1 MTAPYT
7 YTGDAGGDKP
17 FRGHGARG
25 RSLTG
30 RTHRCYGRSMPT
42 LRSARPIAVAL
53 LLLVTSAAEAGWLI
67 VDESGNQTSLSR
79 GRLKMAPKESQGM
92 AMSLD
97 IGRARMWVAD
107 AGRKMYWEGTVEE
120 YCQAMRTTMS
130 GAMADMEKQMA
141 EAMKDMPPAQRE
153 QMQQMM
159 KNMRGGGAQAGPAP
173 KVTIEKTGEVTK
185 IAGLSARKFRV
196 LSDGKLYEEM
206 WLTTDPALLREL
218 EMQKAPD
225 TFGRMSGCMAGMAGG
240 PRPEESGE
248 FRKLYG
254 EGWPLKVV
262 YYGGEGSPGPA
273 GSTVMKVEQ
282 RDIPD
287 REFTP
292 PAGFRAAPLSEVFGN
307 PGQR

>member
-1 MTAPYT
+1 M
-7 YTGDAGGDKP
+7 
-17 FRGHGARG
+17 RNL
-25 RSLTG
+25 RSL
-30 RTHRCYGRSMPT
+30 RVVT
-42 LRSARPIAVAL
+42 LVGLLIA
-53 LLLVTSAAEAGWLI
+53 TSSAEAGWLF
-67 VDESGNQTSLSR
+67 VDEGGNQTSVSR

-107 AGRKMYWEGTVEE
+107 ATRRTYWEGTVEE
-120 YCQAMRTTMS
+120 YCQAMRTTMT

-159 KNMRGGGAQAGPAP
+159 KTMRGGGAPGAPIP
-173 KVTIEKTGEVTK
+173 KVTIEKTGDVAK

-196 LSDGKLYEEM
+196 LSNGKLYEEM

-218 EMQKAPD
+218 EMSKAPD
-225 TFGRMSGCMAGMAGG
+225 TFGRMSGCMAGIAGG
-240 PRPEESGE
+240 PRPESSDE

-262 YYGGEGSPGPA
+262 YYGAGEGSPGPA
-273 GSTVMKVEQ
+273 GTTVTKAEQ

-292 PAGFRAAPLSEVFGN
+292 PAGFRAAPLTEVFGN
-307 PGQR
+307 SGRQ